1 MLSSQ
6 LINWLLN
13 QLPVKLCIYIQ
24 KYSICSPAEPSLN
37 FRSPHMKQLREL
49 LIPLPLGWVAWL
61 STSSRYPLQ
70 VIHLVRGKQCWIM
83 LNNVVQC
90 CTMLNVEKCNQSCL
104 SRKYDRMLITGQ
116 PQHYSSSQSNDEYSF
131 SSVSLESDHV
141 YKIPIAL
148 VPSQTAYLQSV
159 SLRLAAFPKDYP
171 RFNTGDPTASRLI
184 FYISVML
191 DIFRS
196 IHVSKIVFKFTN

>member
-90 CTMLNVEKCNQSCL
+90 WMLKSVISLVFREST
-104 SRKYDRMLITGQ
+104 TGCWS
-116 PQHYSSSQSNDEYSF
+116 PDNHNTINSSSQSNDEYSF
-131 SSVSLESDHV
+131 SSVSLENDHV